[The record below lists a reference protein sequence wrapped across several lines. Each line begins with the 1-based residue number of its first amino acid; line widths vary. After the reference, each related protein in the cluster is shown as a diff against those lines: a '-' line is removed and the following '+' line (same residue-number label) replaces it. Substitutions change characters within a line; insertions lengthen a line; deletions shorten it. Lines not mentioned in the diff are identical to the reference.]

1 MPFTRYCDYRFSF
14 YAELVGP
21 SDRQLVGYGYGIG
34 IRGTTVNGVPSATTI
49 QYDPPNGG
57 LRITPIPCC
66 ANSPGYNAVNAPRV
80 MAGVY
85 HHWSID
91 VIGPNAYVSY
101 DGKGYGQMN
110 LGGGNEIL
118 VRVWNASV
126 RLKGMTITPIRPSI

>member
-1 MPFTRYCDYRFSF
+1 
-14 YAELVGP
+14 
-21 SDRQLVGYGYGIG
+21 
-34 IRGTTVNGVPSATTI
+34 
-49 QYDPPNGG
+49 
-57 LRITPIPCC
+57 
-66 ANSPGYNAVNAPRV
+66 

-118 VRVWNASV
+118 ERYSKPHMIEKKKSPRAASNASA
-126 RLKGMTITPIRPSI
+126 

>member
-1 MPFTRYCDYRFSF
+1 
-14 YAELVGP
+14 
-21 SDRQLVGYGYGIG
+21 
-34 IRGTTVNGVPSATTI
+34 
-49 QYDPPNGG
+49 
-57 LRITPIPCC
+57 
-66 ANSPGYNAVNAPRV
+66 